1 MSIINQSNL
10 FIVEKKLSLLEM
22 RFKNSCRQFNY
33 YKIKCIILLDDN
45 DKRFMKNLMKRY
57 VLTYD
62 EGTKNLTL
70 YIPISIVIKW
80 LSHPLIGMELDQ
92 VFLDA
97 AREAMF
103 DY

>member
-1 MSIINQSNL
+1 ML
-10 FIVEKKLSLLEM
+10 FILRTKQGPETEISIFEKG
-22 RFKNSCRQFNY
+22 KNQ
-33 YKIKCIILLDDN
+33 
-45 DKRFMKNLMKRY
+45 MKNLMKRY